1 MKKRISIISIIIIF
15 LISCVETD
23 FVLDP
28 QSSNTEGTISV
39 MTNSQS
45 LLVNE
50 SMQLQASAYD
60 SENNPISSVQ
70 FNWSSTNSSI
80 LTVDQTGL
88 VNGISAGQAWIVVSA
103 SGYKSDSTLISVL
116 SNNQQLASIV
126 VTPNS
131 ASLSPGEIQQFT
143 AQGFDGNNQPINN
156 LTFVWSSSDE
166 NVVSISTTG
175 LATANNSGSANIIA
189 SYDGVQSSNVRVDV
203 AGNSKSGTF
212 MGNPATSYTVSGSAE
227 LVSSNSQLTLNFGSD
242 FSSSSGPGL
251 YVYLSPVNSVGANS
265 VELGELISTTG
276 AQSYSVPPGYSLSD
290 FSYVIIHCKP
300 FSVSFGSAEIN

>member
-1 MKKRISIISIIIIF
+1 MMKKEIF
-15 LISCVETD
+15 SFAFIFILISCVETD

-28 QSSNTEGTISV
+28 QTSKAEGSISV

-45 LLVNE
+45 LLVSK

-60 SENNPISSVQ
+60 SENNPVSSVQ
-70 FNWSSTNSSI
+70 FNWSSTNEAI
-80 LTVDQTGL
+80 ITVDQSGL
-88 VNGISAGQAWIVVSA
+88 VSGISAGQAWVVVSA

-126 VTPNS
+126 VTPNF
-131 ASLSPGEIQQFT
+131 ASLMPGEMQQFT
-143 AQGFDGNNQPINN
+143 AQGFDGSSQPINN

-166 NVVSISTTG
+166 NVVSISSTG

-189 SYDGVQSSNVRVDV
+189 SYDGIQSSNVRVDV

-212 MGNPATSYTVSGSAE
+212 MGNPATSYNVSGSAE
-227 LVSSNSQLTLNFGSD
+227 LISSNGQLTLNFGSD
-242 FSSSSGPGL
+242 FSSSNGPGL
-251 YVYLSPVNSVGANS
+251 YVYLSPVNSVTSNS

-276 AQSYSVPPGYSLSD
+276 AQSYSVQSGYSLSD

-300 FSVSFGSAEIN
+300 FSVSFGSAEIK